1 MLITRRIYPR
11 DTTRGL
17 ASSRRARPPQSSSF
31 SLVVRQHW
39 KEILFDTQMILK
51 KASEHKK
58 ALPMWQGLKERFWQD
73 EGGCYLDWHWQLETL
88 AS

>member
-1 MLITRRIYPR
+1 
-11 DTTRGL
+11 
-17 ASSRRARPPQSSSF
+17 
-31 SLVVRQHW
+31 
-39 KEILFDTQMILK
+39 MILK

-58 ALPMWQGLKERFWQD
+58 ALPMWQGLKERVWQD

>member
-1 MLITRRIYPR
+1 
-11 DTTRGL
+11 
-17 ASSRRARPPQSSSF
+17 
-31 SLVVRQHW
+31 
-39 KEILFDTQMILK
+39 MILK
-51 KASEHKK
+51 KASENKK